1 MVFFSKWPILYLAG
15 YYNEVKRTHGPPGG
29 MLVHQG
35 REYGRPFS
43 STFFTFTAA
52 FSYENI
58 NADVQESMCGC

>member
-1 MVFFSKWPILYLAG
+1 
-15 YYNEVKRTHGPPGG
+15 